1 MRTAQAIRR
10 IYLTVMKT
18 GTALFLILL
27 VLGPFA
33 FQPVHAQSGP
43 QTSRTN
49 PEQWRSHQ
57 MNQPAPTASEKNDL
71 SSERIEEIRQLYME
85 AQREMESKSD
95 SSQPKSTQ
103 LNHQMK

>member
-1 MRTAQAIRR
+1 MAQKIRR
-10 IYLTVMKT
+10 IYLIVMKT

-27 VLGPFA
+27 ALATFA
-33 FQPVHAQSGP
+33 FQPVHAQSRP

-71 SSERIEEIRQLYME
+71 SSERIEEIRQLYIE
-85 AQREMESKSD
+85 AQRESESKSNP
-95 SSQPKSTQ
+95 SQPISTQ